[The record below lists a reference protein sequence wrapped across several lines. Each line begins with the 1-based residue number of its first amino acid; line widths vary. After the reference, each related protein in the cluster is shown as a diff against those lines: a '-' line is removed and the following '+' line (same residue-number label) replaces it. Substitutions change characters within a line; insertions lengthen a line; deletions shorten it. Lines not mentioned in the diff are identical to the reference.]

1 MGHGKHKLGPWAKV
15 IYGLIIAVSVV
26 MVWAAVRS
34 FDTAPSVD
42 DEHLLPAGGT
52 QGTQ

>member
-1 MGHGKHKLGPWAKV
+1 
-15 IYGLIIAVSVV
+15 LIIAVSAV

-42 DEHLLPAGGT
+42 DEQLLPAGGT
-52 QGTQ
+52 DGKH